1 MSGDEACWAVTDE
14 SVLVTCEDGKDLC
27 GIEIYSDWAEI
38 GEQYHEILRGCMSSE
53 DFIVDTTTS
62 CVTTDAGITGHT
74 RDCIK
79 TCDSDKCNTGTFQTH
94 FKYPIGAARIPV
106 LIPSTFHVRV

>member
-1 MSGDEACWAVTDE
+1 MADE
-14 SVLVTCEDGKDLC
+14 SLLVTCEEGKDLC

-62 CVTTDAGITGHT
+62 CVTTDAGIIGHT

-79 TCDSDKCNTGTFQTH
+79 TCDSDKCNTGTFQNH
-94 FKYPIGAARIPV
+94 FKYTTRDPRTT
-106 LIPSTFHVRV
+106 PSAFHIRV